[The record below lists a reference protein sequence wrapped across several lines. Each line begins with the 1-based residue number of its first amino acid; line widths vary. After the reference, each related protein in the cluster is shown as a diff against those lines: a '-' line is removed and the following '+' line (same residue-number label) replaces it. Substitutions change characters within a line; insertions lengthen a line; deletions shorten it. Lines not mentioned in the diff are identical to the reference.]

1 MRYELTELQKR
12 RRDCLRMGMN
22 RVLKAIT
29 AVGGLFTIS
38 MYSMKRQNAMPT
50 DCVEISSHTR
60 KVVLLNY
67 RSRH

>member
-1 MRYELTELQKR
+1 ME
-12 RRDCLRMGMN
+12 MN

-38 MYSMKRQNAMPT
+38 MYSMKRQKTMPT
-50 DCVEISSHTR
+50 DCVEISSQTR